1 MSLGDHHWKDNKFK
15 FVTVSKITFHEEEDS
30 DPCEY
35 EYSGYHNYSG
45 YSGYGGYDGGHD
57 YENPHLKLKFDVA
70 ILTLSQ
76 RIKLNSKISPI
87 CLPAD
92 NGEKSY
98 AGKTGQVS
106 GWGMDEGNFNIVT
119 ATDRPDQPHELLVA
133 NVNIISN
140 EACNEIAARNHSDEA
155 CAEYKCSSKCDSD
168 TNECQYL
175 ICENAHPEEM
185 CSMEHGSTCQG
196 DSGGPLF
203 LEEYHTYENPQPND
217 GRDTSITVKR

>member
-1 MSLGDHHWKDNKFK
+1 MSLGDHRWKDNKFK
-15 FVTVSKITFHEEEDS
+15 FVTVSKITFHEEEDNN
-30 DPCEY
+30 PCEY
-35 EYSGYHNYSG
+35 E

-57 YENPHLKLKFDVA
+57 GGHDYEHPAPKLIFDVA

-76 RIKLNSKISPI
+76 KIKLNSKISPI

-98 AGKTGQVS
+98 AGKIGQVS
-106 GWGMDEGNFNIVT
+106 GWGIDKDNFNINI
-119 ATDRPDQPHELLVA
+119 DDWPGQPHELLVA
-133 NVNIISN
+133 NVKIM
-140 EACNEIAARNHSDEA
+140 SDEA
-155 CAEYKCSSKCDSD
+155 CKRAAMNFSDEGCAEYKCDSKCGASHQCFDL
-168 TNECQYL
+168 T
-175 ICENAHPEEM
+175 CENVHPEEM

-203 LEEYHTYENPQPND
+203 LEEYHTYDNPQPND